1 MSLYSPELGEKVTGL
16 IGEQVGGMV
25 TGLYGIVQYI
35 DDDGEQRIA
44 VMCAPGQTFVVSQ
57 GLLTMANA
65 IADTE
70 LTTYVL
76 NSMDPNSGDD
86 S

>member
-1 MSLYSPELGEKVTGL
+1 MSLYSPELGQKITAI

-25 TGLYGIVQYI
+25 TGMYGIVQYI

-70 LTTYVL
+70 LTTNVID
-76 NSMDPNSGDD
+76 SMDLDTDND
-86 S
+86 

>member
-1 MSLYSPELGEKVTGL
+1 MTLYSADLGERVTGL

-25 TGLYGIVQYI
+25 TGLYGIVQWI
-35 DDDGEQRIA
+35 DDEGEQRIA
-44 VMCAPGQTFVVSQ
+44 VMTSPGQTFVVSQ

-70 LTTYVL
+70 LTTYVMD
-76 NSMDPNSGDD
+76 SMGLDGDD
-86 S
+86 D

>member
-1 MSLYSPELGEKVTGL
+1 MTLYSPELGEKVTHL

-25 TGLYGIVQYI
+25 TGLYGIVQFI
-35 DDDGEQRIA
+35 NDDGEQRIA
-44 VMCAPGQTFVVSQ
+44 VMTAPGQTFVVSQ

-65 IADTE
+65 VAETE

-76 NSMDPNSGDD
+76 DSMDTGDD
-86 S
+86 DE

>member
-1 MSLYSPELGEKVTGL
+1 MSLYSPELGERITAAV
-16 IGEQVGGMV
+16 GEQVGGMV

-76 NSMDPNSGDD
+76 EAMDVDPGDD
-86 S
+86 